1 VSRALAV
8 HPGALGDVLLAVPA
22 LRALRERH
30 ATVMLAA
37 QPRIAD
43 LLLALGIVDDACAVD
58 RLGLDALFVDDD
70 ARARLFGADHVVCWL
85 GARDPDFKRRLCAQA
100 PSVTVAPSV
109 GEDIV
114 WEHLLRTAAPE
125 APAIVDPIVVPEAA
139 RAAGRDLLVKA
150 GWDGESRLLIV
161 HPGAGSAPKRWP
173 VDGFASA
180 INAAALD
187 RALTV
192 ALHQG
197 PADAE
202 AVAALVRKLAAP
214 LVLEDPPLPAL
225 AGALAHAA
233 AYVGNDSGVS
243 HLAAAVGVYAVV
255 LFVAANL
262 RWRPW
267 SATGRLLTVDATR
280 VTSQDTAAV
289 VEALAGTLGGGPPCV
304 TAGTR
309 GAEGQGSGTRPP
321 LQASRTAR
329 NHP

>member
-30 ATVMLAA
+30 GAVMLAA

-43 LLLALGIVDDACAVD
+43 LLLALGIVDDAYPVD

-70 ARARLFGADHVVCWL
+70 ARARLFDADHVVCWL
-85 GARDPDFKRRLCAQA
+85 GARDPAFKRRLGAHA

-114 WEHLLRTAAPE
+114 WEHLLRTAVPE
-125 APAIVDPIVVPEAA
+125 APALVDPVVVPETA
-139 RAAGRDLLVKA
+139 RATGRDLLVKA

-161 HPGAGSAPKRWP
+161 HPGAGSAAKRWP
-173 VDGFASA
+173 VEGFASVVEA
-180 INAAALD
+180 VAAD
-187 RALTV
+187 HALTV
-192 ALHQG
+192 AVHRG

-202 AVAALVRKLAAP
+202 PVTAFVRQLAKP
-214 LVLEDPPLPAL
+214 LVLEEPSLPGL
-225 AGALAHAA
+225 AGALAHGT

-243 HLAAAVGVYAVV
+243 HLAGAVGIPAVV
-255 LFVAANL
+255 PFVAANL

-267 SATGRLLTVDATR
+267 SATARPVMVDATR
-280 VTSQDTAAV
+280 VRSEDAAAV
-289 VEALAGTLGGGPPCV
+289 VEAMADIFGY
-304 TAGTR
+304 
-309 GAEGQGSGTRPP
+309 RPNP
-321 LQASRTAR
+321 
-329 NHP
+329 

>member
-1 VSRALAV
+1 VSGALAV
-8 HPGALGDVLLAVPA
+8 HPGALGDVLLSIPA

-30 ATVMLAA
+30 RTVMLAA

-43 LLLALGIVDDACAVD
+43 LLLALGIVDDACPVD
-58 RLGLDALFVDDD
+58 RLELDALFVNDD

-85 GARDPDFKRRLCAQA
+85 GARDPDFKRRLCARA

-109 GEDIV
+109 AEAIV
-114 WEHLLRTAAPE
+114 WKHLLRTAVPG
-125 APAIVDPIVVPEAA
+125 APAVVDGVVVPAA
-139 RAAGRDLLVKA
+139 LRDAGRDLLRNA
-150 GWDGESRLLIV
+150 GWDGESRLLIA
-161 HPGAGSAPKRWP
+161 HPGAGSAAKRWP

-243 HLAAAVGVYAVV
+243 HLAAAVAVCPVV

-267 SATGRLLTVDATR
+267 SATARLVTVDAMR
-280 VTSQDTAAV
+280 VTSQDIAAV
-289 VEALAGTLGGGPPCV
+289 VEALAGTLGGHPPCV
-304 TAGTR
+304 TAGT
-309 GAEGQGSGTRPP
+309 
-321 LQASRTAR
+321 AR
-329 NHP
+329 R